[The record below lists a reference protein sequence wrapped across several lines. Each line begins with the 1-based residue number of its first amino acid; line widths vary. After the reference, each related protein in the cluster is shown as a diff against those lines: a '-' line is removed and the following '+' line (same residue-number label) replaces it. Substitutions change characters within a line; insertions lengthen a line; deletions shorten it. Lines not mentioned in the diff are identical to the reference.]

1 MLHWLG
7 SSLAERWILTP
18 CVAGSIPARASNYFL
33 PTTNV
38 GDSHALEQQRPS
50 IISIDNCLSIFQF
63 LILEKTMK
71 RNIKLKV
78 KIKHLAEEARI
89 IRAEERKAN
98 KLGEYD
104 LQNSLHLHRTGKLR
118 REARATLLAYQFL
131 RGIPYAACEPSA
143 KTLPDTKAFQRMCKD
158 YGGIETTFEE
168 WKQGKQ
174 LKAA

>member
-1 MLHWLG
+1 
-7 SSLAERWILTP
+7 
-18 CVAGSIPARASNYFL
+18 
-33 PTTNV
+33 
-38 GDSHALEQQRPS
+38 
-50 IISIDNCLSIFQF
+50 
-63 LILEKTMK
+63 MK

-98 KLGEYD
+98 QAGEYD

-143 KTLPDTKAFQRMCKD
+143 KTTPDTKAFQRMCKD

-168 WKQGKQ
+168 WKEGKQ
-174 LKAA
+174 RQAA